1 MSKGKY
7 RLLYFVA
14 MIVSILCILVP
25 MAAAYFALQYF
36 LKTGRINYLILIPG
50 IAFPAIFWA
59 PMQRLH
65 EKCVE
70 ELEYDENGMS
80 VKSNSYLKLTRKER
94 EALDKQKLADM
105 ERILSS
111 SVIRKMTHE
120 GSKNPEKDM
129 DKLIGLDE
137 VKESMLQMASRME
150 FEKSNRIKTEFSTKH
165 MVFAGAPGTG
175 KTTVARIMTGFL
187 YRYGYIK
194 KNQCVEIDGNF
205 LMADNPGDTS
215 VKTEYIIQKATG
227 GVLFIDEAYAM
238 NHGGQEAI
246 ATLIKDME
254 DKKDKFILILAG
266 YLDEMKRLIE
276 TNPGFKSR
284 IREYVYFPDYNDQE
298 LGQIF
303 NQMANDLGF
312 AVDHPGMENFTVRMQ
327 AERAGRYFGNART
340 VRNVLDECI
349 NRHSLNLKQ
358 GVIGKAQKFTI
369 TGPDVSAAVKKEFF
383 DY

>member
-14 MIVSILCILVP
+14 MITSILCLLVP
-25 MAAAYFALQYF
+25 MAAAYFELQYYF
-36 LKTGRINYLILIPG
+36 AHQSLNYIIIVAG
-50 IAFPAIFWA
+50 VAFPAIFWA

-111 SVIRKMTHE
+111 SVIKKMTHE

-129 DKLIGLDE
+129 ETLIGLGE
-137 VKESMLQMASRME
+137 VKDAMLQMASRME
-150 FEKSNRIKTEFSTKH
+150 FEKKNKIRTEFSTKH

-298 LGQIF
+298 LGEIF
-303 NQMANDLGF
+303 TQMANSLGF
-312 AVDHPGMENFTVRMQ
+312 VVDSAGMENFIVRMQ
-327 AERAGRYFGNART
+327 AERSGRYFGNART

-358 GVIGKAQKFTI
+358 GTIKKSQKFTI
-369 TGPDVSAAVKKEFF
+369 TGPDVSTAVKKEFF

>member
-1 MSKGKY
+1 MSKTKY

-14 MIVSILCILVP
+14 MIVSILCVIIP

-36 LKTGRINYLILIPG
+36 LEKGSINYFIIVPA

-111 SVIRKMTHE
+111 SVIKKMTHE
-120 GSKNPEKDM
+120 GSKDPEKDM
-129 DKLIGLDE
+129 DTLIGLGE
-137 VKESMLQMASRME
+137 VKDYMLQMASRME
-150 FEKSNRIKTEFSTKH
+150 FEKKNKIKTEFSTKH
-165 MVFAGAPGTG
+165 MVFAGSPGTG

-246 ATLIKDME
+246 ATLIKEME

-266 YLDEMKRLIE
+266 YLDEMKSLIE

-284 IREYVYFPDYNDQE
+284 IREYVFFPDYNDQE

-303 NQMANDLGF
+303 NQMANNLGF
-312 AVDHPGMENFTVRMQ
+312 VVDSSGMENFTIRMQ

-340 VRNVLDECI
+340 VRNVLDDCI
-349 NRHSLNLKQ
+349 NRHSLNLKK
-358 GVIGKAQKFTI
+358 GVIGKEKKFTI
-369 TGPDVSAAVKKEFF
+369 TGPDVSTTVKKEFF